1 MELLNHTKMLIDERN
16 KKYLI
21 RVTGKFEHVKD
32 LGIIDTSRLI
42 DKNNGD
48 KIEVYDRNF
57 WIIEPTTEDLLE
69 FLERSAQIMSSKD
82 IASILYKC
90 NIRSGSMVVEAGAG
104 SGFMSIALLNTVRP
118 AGKVI
123 TYELRPD
130 FAELSRKN
138 IELAGLEKWWTLKL
152 DDIANIS
159 EKGVDSAVID
169 VPEPWTAVPA
179 IHNSLKSSGWLSAY
193 VPTVAQLERTVKILR
208 SHNFVNIEAKEIL
221 ERKWVVGELGSR
233 PETQM
238 LGHTG
243 FLIFARK
250 V

>member
-1 MELLNHTKMLIDERN
+1 MDFLNQTKMLVDEKN

-21 RVTGKFEHVKD
+21 RVTGKFEHIKD
-32 LGIIDTSRLI
+32 LGIIDTSRFI

-48 KIEVYDRNF
+48 KIEIYDHNF
-57 WIIEPTTEDLLE
+57 WILEPTTEDILE
-69 FLERSAQIMSSKD
+69 FLERSAQIVSSKD

-90 NIRSGSMVVEAGAG
+90 NIRSGSVVVEAGAG
-104 SGFMSIALLNTVRP
+104 SGFMSIALLNAVRP

-123 TYELRPD
+123 TYELRSD

-138 IELAGLEKWWTLKL
+138 IELAGLEKYWTLKL
-152 DDIANIS
+152 EDIANIS
-159 EKGVDSAVID
+159 EKDLDSVIID
-169 VPEPWTAVPA
+169 IPEPWIAVPA
-179 IHNSLKSSGWLSAY
+179 IQSALKSSGWISAY
-193 VPTVAQLERTVKILR
+193 VPTVAQVERTVKSLK
-208 SHNFVNIEAKEIL
+208 SHNFINVEVKELL
-221 ERKWVVGELGSR
+221 ERKWVVGEMGSR

-243 FLIFARK
+243 FLIFGRK